1 MRTGRRNKTTFLRAE
16 PGYLGEGSE
25 MSSVFTT
32 GRMTWYLLEIIKNEG
47 GTTELWINNN
57 F

>member
-16 PGYLGEGSE
+16 PGYLGEVNE
-25 MSSVFTT
+25 MRSVFTT
-32 GRMTWYLLEIIKNEG
+32 GRMTWHPLEIIKNEG
-47 GTTELWINNN
+47 GTTELWRNNN

>member
-1 MRTGRRNKTTFLRAE
+1 MRLLT
-16 PGYLGEGSE
+16 PGYLREVNE

-32 GRMTWYLLEIIKNEG
+32 GRMTWYPLEIIKNEG
-47 GTTELWINNN
+47 RTTELWINKN

>member
-16 PGYLGEGSE
+16 PGYLGEVNE

-47 GTTELWINNN
+47 GTTELWRNNN